1 MKKITLLFCLLAV
14 TFGYS
19 QQVVLE
25 DFEGTAPSTDLF
37 DGFTSATVVANPTNA
52 SEQSLELITNAAGQ
66 AWQGAK
72 LIIQNTTI
80 DMTTADKTMTVDIY
94 STTPRDFLFKL
105 VDGVVGGT
113 DANQESKTAA
123 VHTGNGW
130 ETLTLDFNIG
140 ADTGQPGYNPPNDKF
155 GGIVFFPLY
164 IAPNDGWV
172 TPAMTTTYIDN
183 VTAISG
189 GVVESCNDGILNNG
203 ETEIDCGGPNC
214 SACPNP
220 PAAAPTTP
228 PNRAAADVISV
239 YSNAYTTA
247 PTDGFQTFG
256 GAVVSEIDYS
266 GNTIQ
271 AVTTPDNGSGLQY
284 QYFGVSPQFLD
295 LSLMSNMHIDFY
307 FEGTITDVDTVILV
321 IAQYSDGTNIQ
332 KTFNL
337 NTLAA
342 GTWHE
347 MDFAFAD
354 FNLNATNARDE
365 IQQVIVQVAG
375 PNGSQVGPLYFDNLY
390 FHNNQVLSTES
401 FETTEFRAYP
411 NPTSGNWNIS
421 GKSIITSVAVY
432 DILGKQV
439 INIVPNTNE
448 AAIDASSLNSGIY
461 FARIDGV
468 NGSKTIKLIKE

>member
-52 SEQSLELITNAAGQ
+52 AEQSLELITSATGQ
-66 AWQGAK
+66 SWQGAK
-72 LIIQNTTI
+72 LTIQNTTI

-105 VDGVVGGT
+105 VDGAVGGT

-189 GVVESCNDGILNNG
+189 GIPESCNDGILNNG

>member
-14 TFGYS
+14 AFGYS

-25 DFEGTAPSTDLF
+25 DFEGTAPSTELF

-105 VDGVVGGT
+105 VDGAVGGT

-189 GVVESCNDGILNNG
+189 GIPESCNDGILNNG